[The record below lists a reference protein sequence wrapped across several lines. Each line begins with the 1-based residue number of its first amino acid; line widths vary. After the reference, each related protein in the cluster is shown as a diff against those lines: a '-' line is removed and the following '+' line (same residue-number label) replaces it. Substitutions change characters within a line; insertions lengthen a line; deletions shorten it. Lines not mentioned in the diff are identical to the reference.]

1 MGGAGLSRKRAIIL
15 NTTIIFSFFVVS
27 LRLTDLMILNHKRLS
42 ERAKLQHVKVEN
54 LQVRRGVI
62 FDRRGRELALNV
74 ELESLY
80 CDPEN
85 LNLNNDGVKR
95 LASVMAK
102 NPKVI
107 LSKIPADGR
116 FAWIE
121 RKIEPDTV
129 EKIKGLNIKGFGF
142 LTEAKRLYPKG
153 ELASHI
159 LGFVGIDNQ
168 ALEGIELKYDKYM
181 KTVGG
186 KVFFER
192 DASGRTLSSGVDI
205 EAKGNNIVL
214 TIDEGLQYLVE
225 NEIEKALVKWRAAA
239 VSAIMMDPFTGEI
252 LALANRPAY
261 DPNNPGNASGSEKRN
276 RAITDCY
283 EPGSTFKIVIGVA
296 SLEEKMVKPDTL
308 FDVSKGAIEVGGKT
322 IRDVHK
328 YGSLTFKEVIQ
339 KSSNV
344 GSITIGTRL
353 GKDRIFK
360 YAKLLGFGEKTEID
374 LPGEV
379 SGWINRPERWSG
391 TSIGAISIGQ
401 EVAVTP
407 LQILRAYSAIA
418 NGGFLVKPHV
428 VSEIIS
434 PDGRVLASLR
444 DKDMKRVISAK
455 TAETFKNILK
465 SVVEQGGTGRSASID
480 GNEVAGKTGTA
491 QIINPETKR
500 YSKEKFVSSFVGFV
514 PADDPRLAI
523 IVVVYEPKGQIYG
536 GVVAAPVFK
545 DIADQALSY
554 LDIPRED
561 NPHPDPLLVSR

>member
-1 MGGAGLSRKRAIIL
+1 LSRKRAIIL

-42 ERAKLQHVKVEN
+42 ERAQLQHVKVED
-54 LQVRRGVI
+54 LQVRRGII

-85 LNLNNDGVKR
+85 INLNNDGLKK
-95 LASVMAK
+95 LALVIARK
-102 NPKVI
+102 PKVI
-107 LSKIPADGR
+107 LSKIPAEGR

-121 RKIEPDTV
+121 RKLEPDTV
-129 EKIKGLNIKGFGF
+129 EKIKKLNIKGLDF
-142 LTEAKRLYPKG
+142 LTEAKRFYPKG

-181 KTVGG
+181 KTLGG
-186 KVFFER
+186 KVFLER

-225 NEIEKALVKWRAAA
+225 KEIEKAMVKWKAAA

-261 DPNNPGNASGSEKRN
+261 DPNNPGNATGSDKRN

-296 SLEEKMVKPDTL
+296 SLEEKMLKPDTL

-328 YGSLTFKEVIQ
+328 HGVLTFKEVIQ

-353 GKDRIFK
+353 GKDKIYK
-360 YAKLLGFGEKTEID
+360 YAKLLGFGEKTGID

-379 SGWINRPERWSG
+379 SGWISRPERWSG

-434 PDGRVLASLR
+434 LGGRVLASLR
-444 DKDMKRVISAK
+444 DKDIKRVISEK
-455 TAETFKNILK
+455 TAETFKDILK
-465 SVVEQGGTGRSASID
+465 SVVEEGGTGRSASIE

-554 LDIPRED
+554 LDIPMED
-561 NPHPDPLLVSR
+561 NPHPLLVSR